1 MKILAIS
8 TYYKPIK
15 PGYGTRTP
23 EIIIDSSAKLGNDVT
38 VITGI
43 VPSDMISDSKFSKLD
58 HTETIGNGTVR
69 TKRVWIPTSG
79 HHKPL
84 RRSLIYMMFVWS
96 CFFKMLFSRDYDI
109 VLGLFP
115 FPPFLIPLELLAK
128 LKRKKFYLH
137 QGDLFPDTVI
147 DFQIIKNPFFI
158 KFLKK
163 ISIFSFNLADIIGVN
178 NLATKKGMQKY
189 VTEKNKLKYLE
200 LAVDTEIFTTLNKKN
215 TSRFSILYNGVF
227 GPAYD
232 FNLILDAAKKLEQY
246 DINFIIAGQGE
257 LESNIKTGIDKRK
270 LTNVQVKSPVKKM
283 SDLVSRINNSDLT
296 LLPLISSNVSKT
308 PHPSK
313 IFEYMACGKPVICAG
328 AGAIEDIF
336 SRSEAG
342 IIVPSGDLEK
352 FTKSILH
359 LYHNRDILDKMGINA
374 RKYAVENHSMD
385 VYMKNFNKILN
396 SLS

>member
-23 EIIIDSSAKLGNDVT
+23 EIIIDSSARLGHEVT
-38 VITGI
+38 VLTGI
-43 VPSDMISDSKFSKLD
+43 VPQDMISDSKFSKSE
-58 HTETIGNGTVR
+58 HIEKIGNGSVNI
-69 TKRVWIPTSG
+69 KRIWIPTSG

-84 RRSLIYMMFVWS
+84 RRTLIYVTFVWS
-96 CFFKMLFSRDYDI
+96 CFFKMLFSRDYDA

-147 DFQIIKNPFFI
+147 DFQIIKNPFLI
-158 KFLKK
+158 KFLRK
-163 ISIFSFNLADIIGVN
+163 ISMMSFNLADLIGVN
-178 NLATKKGMQKY
+178 NLATKKGMEKY
-189 VTEKNKLKYLE
+189 VDEKNKLKYLE
-200 LAVDTEIFTTLNKKN
+200 LAIDTEIFTTLNKN
-215 TSRFSILYNGVF
+215 NNSRFSVLYNGVF

-232 FNLILDAAKKLEQY
+232 FDLILDAAKKLETY
-246 DINFIIAGQGE
+246 DIDFIIAGQGE
-257 LESNIKTGIDKRK
+257 SESNIKIGIDKRK
-270 LTNVQVKSPVKKM
+270 LTNVQVKSPVKEI
-283 SDLVSRINNSDLT
+283 SNLIRRINDSDVTILT
-296 LLPLISSNVSKT
+296 LIQSDVSKT

-313 IFEYMACGKPVICAG
+313 VFEYMACGKPVICAG
-328 AGAIEDIF
+328 SGAIEDIF
-336 SRSEAG
+336 KRSEAG
-342 IIVPSGDLEK
+342 IIVPSGDLKK
-352 FTKSILH
+352 FVESILY

-374 RKYAVENHSMD
+374 RKYAVENHSME
-385 VYMKNFNKILN
+385 VYMKNFNKILE

>member
-23 EIIIDSSAKLGNDVT
+23 EIIIDSSAKLGHDVT

-43 VPSDMISDSKFSKLD
+43 VPSDMISDSKFSKREY
-58 HTETIGNGTVR
+58 TEKIGSGTVHI
-69 TKRVWIPTSG
+69 KRIWIPTSG

-109 VLGLFP
+109 ILGLFP

-200 LAVDTEIFTTLNKKN
+200 LAVDTEIFTTLIKKN

>member
-58 HTETIGNGTVR
+58 HTEIIGNGTVR

-79 HHKPL
+79 HHKPF
-84 RRSLIYMMFVWS
+84 RRSLIYVMFVWQ
-96 CFFKMLFSRDYDI
+96 CFFKILFSRDFDI
-109 VLGLFP
+109 ILGLFP
-115 FPPFLIPLELLAK
+115 FPPFLIPLEFLAK

-147 DFQIIKNPFFI
+147 DFQIIKNPFII

-163 ISIFSFNLADIIGVN
+163 ISIISFNLADIIGVN
-178 NLATKKGMQKY
+178 NLATKNGMQKY
-189 VTEKNKLKYLE
+189 VTDKSKLKYLE
-200 LAVDTEIFTTLNKKN
+200 LAIDTELFTTINKK
-215 TSRFSILYNGVF
+215 TSKFTVLYNGVF

-232 FNLILDAAKKLEQY
+232 FDLILDAAKKLEQY
-246 DINFIIAGQGE
+246 DIHFIIAGQGE
-257 LESNIKTGIDKRK
+257 LESNIKHGIDKRK
-270 LTNVQVKSPVKKM
+270 LTNVQIKSPVKKL
-283 SDLVSRINNSDLT
+283 SDLIFRINDSDITILT
-296 LLPLISSNVSKT
+296 LIPSNVSKT

-328 AGAIEDIF
+328 SGAIEDIF
-336 SRSEAG
+336 KRSEAG
-342 IIVPSGDLEK
+342 IIIPSGDLEK
-352 FTKSILH
+352 FTRSILH
-359 LYHNRDILDKMGINA
+359 LYNNPDILNKMGKNA
-374 RKYAVENHSMD
+374 RKYAVENHSMN

-396 SLS
+396 LLS

>member
-43 VPSDMISDSKFSKLD
+43 VPEDMISDSKFSKNE
-58 HTETIGNGTVR
+58 HFEKIGNGSVT
-69 TKRVWIPTSG
+69 TKRIWIPTSG

-84 RRSLIYMMFVWS
+84 RRSLIYMMFVWK
-96 CFFKMLFSRDYDI
+96 CFFKMLFSRDYDV

-115 FPPFLIPLELLAK
+115 FPPFLIPLEILAK

-147 DFQIIKNPFFI
+147 DFQIIKNTLLV
-158 KFLKK
+158 KFLTK
-163 ISIFSFNLADIIGVN
+163 ISIMSFNLADVIGVN
-178 NLATKKGMQKY
+178 NLATKKGMEKY
-189 VTEKNKLKYLE
+189 VEEKSKLKYLE
-200 LAVDTEIFTTLNKKN
+200 LAIDTEVFRNLNKNNSSK
-215 TSRFSILYNGVF
+215 FSILYNGVF

-232 FNLILDAAKKLEQY
+232 FNLILDAAKKLKKY
-246 DINFIIAGQGE
+246 DIDFIIAGQGE
-257 LESNIKTGIDKRK
+257 LESNIQTGIDKRE
-270 LTNVQVKSPVKKM
+270 LTNVHIKSPVKKI
-283 SDLVSRINNSDLT
+283 SDLITRINNSDITILT
-296 LLPLISSNVSKT
+296 LIQSDVSKT

-328 AGAIEDIF
+328 SGAIEDIF
-336 SRSEAG
+336 KRSEAG

-352 FTKSILH
+352 FTESILY
-359 LYHNRDILDKMGINA
+359 LYHNRDILNKMGLNA
-374 RKYAVENHSMD
+374 RKYAVENHSMN

-396 SLS
+396 SLF